1 MEAPQGKIEPVKINP
16 KILPDPVPPEPAELD
31 IDEPEPSPEIP
42 DALIHELRLRSL
54 ERKDAGIEPWTLKD
68 IVTEALRDWLSKPK
82 NK

>member
-1 MEAPQGKIEPVKINP
+1 MEAPQGKIESAKINP
-16 KILPDPVPPEPAELD
+16 KKLPDPVPPELPELD

-68 IVTEALRDWLSKPK
+68 IVTEALRDWLSNPK

>member
-1 MEAPQGKIEPVKINP
+1 MEALRGKSEPSKIVP
-16 KILPDPVPPEPAELD
+16 DKQPDPVSPEPSELD

-68 IVTEALRDWLSKPK
+68 IVTEALRDWLSNPK

>member
-1 MEAPQGKIEPVKINP
+1 MEEPPGKSEPSKIVP
-16 KILPDPVPPEPAELD
+16 DKQPDPVPPEPSDFD

-54 ERKDAGIEPWTLKD
+54 ERKDSGIKPWTLKD